1 MIWKLLRQHISPA
14 QLLGFF
20 FANLCGMAIVLLGV
34 QFYRDIAPVLT
45 RGDSFMKKDYMVISK
60 QVSTLGTL
68 VGKSTVFSDGD
79 IVDLKEQPFTQKV
92 GVFTSACFKVAA
104 GMGMQGVNLSTALF
118 FESVP
123 DEFVD
128 ADLKNWSFHPGQEE
142 IPIII
147 PRNYL
152 NLYNFGFA
160 QSRNLP
166 QLSEGVMG
174 MVPLDI
180 RIEGQGKRTHMKG
193 RIAGFSSRLNTILV
207 PQSFMDWANRTYGER
222 EQVRPSRL
230 IVEIDHSSDDRI
242 ARYFKE
248 RGYET
253 EGDKLD
259 NGKVAWFLKAL
270 VSIVLFIG
278 ILISVLSFYVLMLS
292 VYLLL
297 QKNTV
302 KLENLLLIGY
312 SPARVALPYQLL
324 VLGLNTLVLLLGL
337 LSVMFV
343 RSYYGEWIVRLF
355 PGAELGSLAP
365 SVWVGSLLFI
375 FVSVLNLWII
385 RKKINGVWLK
395 R

>member
-1 MIWKLLRQHISPA
+1 
-14 QLLGFF
+14 
-20 FANLCGMAIVLLGV
+20 
-34 QFYRDIAPVLT
+34 
-45 RGDSFMKKDYMVISK
+45 
-60 QVSTLGTL
+60 
-68 VGKSTVFSDGD
+68 
-79 IVDLKEQPFTQKV
+79 
-92 GVFTSACFKVAA
+92 
-104 GMGMQGVNLSTALF
+104 
-118 FESVP
+118 
-123 DEFVD
+123 
-128 ADLKNWSFHPGQEE
+128 
-142 IPIII
+142 
-147 PRNYL
+147 
-152 NLYNFGFA
+152 
-160 QSRNLP
+160 
-166 QLSEGVMG
+166 
-174 MVPLDI
+174 
-180 RIEGQGKRTHMKG
+180 
-193 RIAGFSSRLNTILV
+193 
-207 PQSFMDWANRTYGER
+207 MDWANRTYGER

-230 IVEIDHSSDDRI
+230 IVEVDHSSDDRI

-324 VLGLNTLVLLLGL
+324 VLGLNALVLLLGL
-337 LSVMFV
+337 LSVMSV

>member
-1 MIWKLLRQHISPA
+1 MIWKLLRQHISSA

-60 QVSTLGTL
+60 RVSTLGTL
-68 VGKSTVFSDGD
+68 VGKSTAFSDGD
-79 IVDLKEQPFTQKV
+79 IADLKDQPFIQKV
-92 GVFTSACFKVAA
+92 GVFTSARFKVSA

-128 ADLKNWSFHPGQEE
+128 ADLKDWSFHPGQED

-180 RIEGQGKRTHMKG
+180 RMEGQGNRTHMKG
-193 RIAGFSSRLNTILV
+193 RIVGFSSRLNTILV

-230 IVEIDHSSDDRI
+230 IVEVDHSSDDRI

-324 VLGLNTLVLLLGL
+324 VLGLNALVLILGL
-337 LSVMFV
+337 LSVMSV
-343 RSYYGEWIVRLF
+343 RSYYGEWISRMF
-355 PGAELGSLAP
+355 PGAELGSMAP
-365 SVWVGSLLFI
+365 SVWVGSLLFA

-385 RKKINGVWLK
+385 RKKINAIWLK

>member
-1 MIWKLLRQHISPA
+1 MIWKLLRQHISSA

-60 QVSTLGTL
+60 RVSTLGTL
-68 VGKSTVFSDGD
+68 VGKSTAFSDGD
-79 IVDLKEQPFTQKV
+79 IADLKDQPFTQKV
-92 GVFTSACFKVAA
+92 GVFTSARFKVSA

-128 ADLKNWSFHPGQEE
+128 ADLKDWSFHPGQED

-180 RIEGQGKRTHMKG
+180 RMEGQGNRTHMKG
-193 RIAGFSSRLNTILV
+193 RIVGFSSRLNTILV

-230 IVEIDHSSDDRI
+230 IVEVDHSSDDRI

-324 VLGLNTLVLLLGL
+324 VLGLNALVLILGL
-337 LSVMFV
+337 LSVMSV
-343 RSYYGEWIVRLF
+343 RSYYGEWISRMF
-355 PGAELGSLAP
+355 PGAELGSMAP
-365 SVWVGSLLFI
+365 SVWVGSLLFA

-385 RKKINGVWLK
+385 RKKINAIWLK

>member
-180 RIEGQGKRTHMKG
+180 RIEGHGKRTHMKG

-230 IVEIDHSSDDRI
+230 IVEVDHSSDDHI

-324 VLGLNTLVLLLGL
+324 VLGLNALVLLLGL

>member
-180 RIEGQGKRTHMKG
+180 RIEGQGKRAHMKG

-230 IVEIDHSSDDRI
+230 IVEVDHSSDDHI